1 MKISPAQLRRL
12 IIQETRKVLREAGGA
27 PESSMAPET
36 ARSLDDYYDLLA
48 RLENEMSLKDFR
60 DDPKKAI
67 QDVANASND
76 PLEKQGFLNL
86 LKDPDVIEDLI
97 DDVGQN
103 TLRGI
108 APQGPGGQ
116 HPPEEAPPTQRG
128 GAHGFGPVKHNP
140 ANESY
145 RRRYA
150 RNRTWFGR

>member
-1 MKISPAQLRRL
+1 MKAYFGLL
-12 IIQETRKVLREAGGA
+12 NALEAA
-27 PESSMAPET
+27 S
-36 ARSLDDYYDLLA
+36 
-48 RLENEMSLKDFR
+48 SLKDFE
-60 DDPKKAI
+60 DDPTKVFKDAADASEDPEEKAAFEKMAKNYEDAI
-67 QDVANASND
+67 KNAAKLVDNLELD
-76 PLEKQGFLNL
+76 PK
-86 LKDPDVIEDLI
+86 
-97 DDVGQN
+97 